1 MVDSFIVC
9 MVQLSISKHHKL
21 KPVYAHYV
29 IQTVTALS
37 NNQHVENPVEK
48 YHKPFVNLCL
58 LIVSYL

>member
-1 MVDSFIVC
+1 MLDSFIVC

-37 NNQHVENPVEK
+37 INQHVEKPVEK
-48 YHKPFVNLCL
+48 
-58 LIVSYL
+58 